1 MKRTALNLI
10 IIILGVAL
18 SSPLLAQQTYQVKSH
33 SIVVEG
39 TSNLHDWTA
48 SAEQANGSF
57 KVNVDDGKIAS
68 INAVELKVDAKSLKS
83 SKGNIMNSKII
94 DALKAKKNPYISFKS
109 TGGTVSEKSGAYKI
123 TASGVLTIAGTSQN
137 VTVDALGKILP
148 NGDIEFTGAKKLK
161 MTDYNVD
168 PPTAMLGTM
177 TTGNEVTLTF
187 KVVLKTV

>member
-10 IIILGVAL
+10 IILVGVAL

-68 INAVELKVDAKSLKS
+68 VNAVELKVDAKSLKS

-94 DALKAKKNPYISFKS
+94 EALKAKKNPYISFKS
-109 TGGTVSEKSGAYKI
+109 TGGSVTEKSGAYKI
-123 TASGVLTIAGTSQN
+123 TANGVLTIAATSQN
-137 VTVDALGKILP
+137 ITVDALGKVLP

>member
-57 KVNVDDGKIAS
+57 KVNVDDGRIAS

-94 DALKAKKNPYISFKS
+94 EALKAKKNPYISFKS
-109 TGGTVSEKSGAYKI
+109 TGGAVSEKSGTYKI
-123 TASGVLTIAGTSQN
+123 TANGVLTIAGTSQN
-137 VTVDALGKILP
+137 VSVDAHGKVLP

>member
-1 MKRTALNLI
+1 MKRTALNLV

-68 INAVELKVDAKSLKS
+68 INAVELKVDANSLKS

-94 DALKAKKNPYISFKS
+94 EALKAKKNPYISFKS

-123 TASGVLTIAGTSQN
+123 TANGVLTIAGTSQN
-137 VTVDALGKILP
+137 VTVDALGKVLP

-161 MTDYNVD
+161 MTDYKVD